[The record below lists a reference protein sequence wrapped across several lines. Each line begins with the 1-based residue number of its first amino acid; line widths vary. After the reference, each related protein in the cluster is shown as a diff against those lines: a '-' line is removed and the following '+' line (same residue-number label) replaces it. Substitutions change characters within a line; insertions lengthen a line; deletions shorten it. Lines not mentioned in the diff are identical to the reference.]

1 MKKTQLIKKHIQL
14 QMYHYTISVI
24 QAPNAGS
31 RYSAKVA
38 KLIAVTISSATWLLS
53 AEQQRQCLLR
63 PSDTANGVY
72 YITRW

>member
-14 QMYHYTISVI
+14 QMYHNTISVI

-31 RYSAKVA
+31 NYSAKVA
-38 KLIAVTISSATWLLS
+38 KLIAVTISSATWLLL
-53 AEQQRQCLLR
+53 AEPLRQCLLR
-63 PSDTANGVY
+63 PSDTANAVY